1 MKMFIHVALA
11 LVTAAGA
18 LFAGTAQQ
26 PIIIAF
32 PCPGGSDFG
41 YGLEITEDRNGDG
54 VMDTRSVRNCNGS
67 WDVDCW
73 PTSCK
78 KSAVGGPNCPTT
90 HHVFESVFDP
100 TLGAYRWTLREYA
113 SKDDLTLIGMLERLG
128 EQLRY
133 TPQCNAPRKGS
144 PERTSIDGRPEL
156 KSLSAVGQTSTIIV
170 RFNMSSN
177 DNVTVRLEGL
187 RGEVLH
193 STTVQA
199 VGGMNEITIPLTT
212 TASQVGFIRVIG
224 TREMLTTK
232 VVY

>member
-1 MKMFIHVALA
+1 MRTFILVALA
-11 LVTAAGA
+11 LCTAAGT

-32 PCPGGSDFG
+32 PCPGGSEFG

-54 VMDTRSVRNCNGS
+54 VMDTRSVRNCNGK

-78 KSAVGGPNCPTT
+78 KSALGGSNCPTT

-100 TLGAYRWTLREYA
+100 ALGAYRWTLREFA
-113 SKDDLTLIGMLERLG
+113 SKDDLTLIGLLERSG

-133 TPQCNAPRKGS
+133 TPQCNAPLKSSSDRVS
-144 PERTSIDGRPEL
+144 MNERPEL
-156 KSLSAVGQTSTIIV
+156 KSLSAVRQTGAISV
-170 RFNMSSN
+170 QFNMSSN
-177 DNVTVRLEGL
+177 DNVTVRLESL
-187 RGEVLH
+187 NGEVIY
-193 STTVQA
+193 STTMQA
-199 VGGMNEITIPLTT
+199 VEGANQITIPPIT
-212 TASQVGFIRVIG
+212 TASQAGFIRVIG
-224 TREMLTTK
+224 TREMMTAK